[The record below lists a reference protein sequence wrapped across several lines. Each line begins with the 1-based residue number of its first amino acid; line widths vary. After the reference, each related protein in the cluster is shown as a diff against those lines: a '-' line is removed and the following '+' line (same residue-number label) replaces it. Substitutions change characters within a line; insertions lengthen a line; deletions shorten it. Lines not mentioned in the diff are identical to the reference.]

1 MSQEGSEIR
10 AEEKIGCPR
19 LRQLDGEGR
28 HVLHPTNHRKGDRR
42 VLRPLQSPGPHSAD
56 KVEAQRYALD
66 PKTRSI
72 RRVPEAL
79 VAEGEDV
86 VPRLRKRERG
96 GCEKRSVNT
105 TRRGTLQ
112 P

>member
-28 HVLHPTNHRKGDRR
+28 HVLHPTNHRKGGRR
-42 VLRPLQSPGPHSAD
+42 VLRPLQSPGPHSAG

-66 PKTRSI
+66 PNTRSI
-72 RRVPEAL
+72 SRVPEAI
-79 VAEGEDV
+79 VAEVQDV
-86 VPRLRKRERG
+86 VPRLRKRESG
-96 GCEKRSVNT
+96 GDERRPVT
-105 TRRGTLQ
+105 TAGGGSQ
-112 P
+112 N